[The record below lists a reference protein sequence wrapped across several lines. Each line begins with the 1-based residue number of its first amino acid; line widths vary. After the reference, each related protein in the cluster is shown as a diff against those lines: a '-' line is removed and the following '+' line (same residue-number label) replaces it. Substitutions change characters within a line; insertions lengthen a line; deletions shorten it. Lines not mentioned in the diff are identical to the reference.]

1 MKLYLSSYGLGNQP
15 EKFTSLIGA
24 NKRTAIIANAWDLST
39 PEERAGG
46 LPEKLEA
53 LRGLGLEPEELDLRD
68 YFRRRELLE
77 KKIKEFGTLWIL
89 GGNSFVLL
97 RAMNMSG
104 FTNCVVPLVIAN
116 EVVYA
121 GYSAGVVTA
130 TPDLHGIELV
140 DDPIPVPE
148 GYNKQT
154 PWKGLSLIDFRI
166 APHYRS
172 NHPESEAT
180 EQVVKYFKDNKLP
193 YKALRDG
200 EALVIN
206 GKSLELVG

>member
-15 EKFTSLIGA
+15 EKFTSLIDG

-46 LPEKLEA
+46 LPEKLKV
-53 LRGLGLEPEELDLRD
+53 LRRLGLKPEELDLRD
-68 YFRRRELLE
+68 YFKHQDLLE
-77 KKIKEFGTLWIL
+77 KKIKEFGALWIL

-104 FTNCVVPLVIAN
+104 FTHYIVPLVLSN
-116 EVVYA
+116 EIVFA
-121 GYSAGVVTA
+121 GYSAGAVAA

-140 DDPIPVPE
+140 DDPLHVPE

-154 PWKGLSLIDFRI
+154 PWKGLGLVDFRI

-193 YKALRDG
+193 YKTLHDG
-200 EALVIN
+200 EALVIH
-206 GKSLELVG
+206 GKSVELVS